1 MKTYGNPAKPA
12 LLYIHGG
19 PRGNSTLFEGTTAQT
34 LADRGF
40 YVIVYDRR
48 GEGRSADSAASF
60 TFDEAF
66 TDLNALLN
74 SLKLSKVNLLGH
86 SFGGI
91 VASLYSEK
99 HPEKIQRLFLIGAL
113 VNQQQSYDHIL
124 QTAIASGREQTN
136 PAMLQ
141 RVQAIQTL
149 DKSSAQYRGLTYQL
163 AAELGRRLQVLNAHV
178 TTAESCTGG
187 GIAEAITRIP
197 GSSAWFEAGYVTYS
211 NAQKTRQLGVPE
223 GLFVQVGAVS
233 QEVVEAM
240 VRGAQAAS
248 GARFAVA
255 VSGVAGPDG
264 GSPAKPVGTVW
275 LAWGDGRHVSSERR
289 HFDGDRDSVRRQTV
303 IAALEGLLQLG
314 AE

>member
-1 MKTYGNPAKPA
+1 MEQITA
-12 LLYIHGG
+12 L
-19 PRGNSTLFEGTTAQT
+19 STRLGEHLRRFNAQ
-34 LADRGF
+34 
-40 YVIVYDRR
+40 
-48 GEGRSADSAASF
+48 
-60 TFDEAF
+60 
-66 TDLNALLN
+66 
-74 SLKLSKVNLLGH
+74 
-86 SFGGI
+86 
-91 VASLYSEK
+91 
-99 HPEKIQRLFLIGAL
+99 
-113 VNQQQSYDHIL
+113 
-124 QTAIASGREQTN
+124 
-136 PAMLQ
+136 
-141 RVQAIQTL
+141 
-149 DKSSAQYRGLTYQL
+149 
-163 AAELGRRLQVLNAHV
+163 V

-223 GLFVQVGAVS
+223 ALFTQVGAVS

-275 LAWGDGRHVSSERR
+275 LAWGNGARVISERR
-289 HFDGDRDSVRRQTV
+289 HFEGDREAVRRQTV
-303 IAALEGLLQLG
+303 IAALDGLLQLG